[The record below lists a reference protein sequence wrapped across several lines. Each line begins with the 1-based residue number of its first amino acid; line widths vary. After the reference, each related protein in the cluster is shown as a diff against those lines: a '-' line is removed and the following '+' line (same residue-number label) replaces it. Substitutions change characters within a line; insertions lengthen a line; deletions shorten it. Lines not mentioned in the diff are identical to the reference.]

1 VGAGHAGSIA
11 GTLLL
16 LVISVA
22 LAVTAQLLLKSGMNI
37 VGRIGSGDL
46 TAPGAVVSRVVDQPR
61 VWGGL
66 VLYGISAM
74 FWLVVLSRI
83 PLSVAYPFVGM
94 SYVVVVASARF
105 ALNEQVP
112 LLRWLGVIVVAIGI
126 VMVGLSFKRL
136 TG

>member
-1 VGAGHAGSIA
+1 MGAGHPGSIT

-46 TAPGAVVSRVVDQPR
+46 TTPGAVVSRVVDQPR